1 MLNFNKKLNL
11 KSLKFNSFFFVC
23 FFFFLLYFFMN
34 NANYAY
40 SLEKNN
46 DMYLIP
52 IGKVIQVDGQ
62 LENLIVR
69 NEVNGCPLKSGDLI
83 LRVEGNPIKDFNHL
97 SDVFYSSTGNQI
109 SVTVKRGNVIKNLIC
124 YKEPLKRVSFNN
136 AISGFA
142 TLTYINPE
150 THQFGAVGHAINVG
164 DAKQIP
170 IKSGTIST
178 TSNLEIEKSSRGN
191 VGYINASKNYL
202 IGDFKENTQY
212 GIKGKTR
219 NIDFSN
225 QRKYKVANLDE
236 VQLGKAQI
244 ILQNKQNQCVKYD
257 IEILKIENQC
267 TPEPKTF
274 KIRIVDEDLLKD
286 TGGIVQGMSGTPI
299 IQNNKII
306 GAVSHALENNPKI
319 GYGVYIKWML

>member
-11 KSLKFNSFFFVC
+11 RSLKFNSFFFVC
-23 FFFFLLYFFMN
+23 FFFLLYFFIN

-46 DMYLIP
+46 DMYLVP

-69 NEVNGCPLKSGDLI
+69 NEVDGCPLKSGDLI
-83 LRVEGNPIKDFNHL
+83 LKAEGNAIRDFNHL
-97 SDVFYSSTGNQI
+97 SDVFYSSTSNQI
-109 SVTVKRGNVIKNLIC
+109 RVTVKRGNEIKNLIC
-124 YKEPLKRVSFNN
+124 YKEPLKKVSFNN

-142 TLTYINPE
+142 TLTYINPDTNE
-150 THQFGAVGHAINVG
+150 FGAVGHAINVG

-170 IKSGTIST
+170 IKAGTIST

-202 IGDFKENTQY
+202 IGDFKDNTQY
-212 GIKGKTR
+212 GIKGRTR

-225 QRKYKVANLDE
+225 QKKYKVANLNE

-257 IEILKIENQC
+257 IEILKIENQNY
-267 TPEPKTF
+267 PEPKTF
-274 KIRIVDEDLLKD
+274 KIRITDEDLLKE